1 MTGSGKPR
9 VSMVFPC
16 TNFISSSRFA
26 GSNARYSAR
35 AIRERPMPPER
46 AAVYTRVEASRRSHG
61 QLFPKGE
68 TAVGK
73 FDSINPAFPT
83 FANKSYF
90 RTAWPH
96 ACSNSLLPAAPQ
108 DRLRRC
114 ATPRYVATHLDK
126 PKVDGMRGSGWRI
139 ESFGDLMAR
148 GLSSPRG
155 NFSRLMCA

>member
-1 MTGSGKPR
+1 
-9 VSMVFPC
+9 MVFPG

-83 FANKSYF
+83 FANRSYF

-114 ATPRYVATHLDK
+114 ATPRYIAIATHLDK
-126 PKVDGMRGSGWRI
+126 PKVDGMRGSGVDDRIFWRLH
-139 ESFGDLMAR
+139 G
-148 GLSSPRG
+148 
-155 NFSRLMCA
+155 SRFVQSLRKLLAIDGS